1 MEQDQT
7 AAAAAINPTNTLNS
21 TDVPNLPAAIDG
33 NENGATEA
41 GANST
46 AAAVVVD
53 GRDDAVDAMDSEP
66 AAQQPSAPEAA
77 PAEPRT
83 YAAPLGFCAVDA
95 TQEAGAG
102 DRADAHNDDDDD
114 DNDDFDCEADL
125 DVDLNDIL
133 LPFLNAMGSRRLSMV
148 GAGET
153 VATTPD
159 VARPSDPARQ
169 HGATTTAGGGAK
181 PARSRPDGE
190 DEPQA
195 KRHCGPAAPSVP
207 RRPRGRP
214 PGRANG
220 QRRRPIMV
228 KRFAREAPDALVRE
242 ECVERVVRTRL
253 DAVERDVDGRHAV
266 DAVGVRLLSAD
277 NASLPAALCFRRTLE
292 PLAEE
297 RMYTC
302 VSPGCGRAFS
312 CLAQNALIGC
322 TGARSGPAAAADL
335 EDAPDAEDR
344 LARAAE
350 GMHVEGFV
358 CPLHGEHHA
367 YCAQCLLAHLDLDTP
382 VAGMDDHDY
391 SEAARAAAD
400 AQLAGRWPVRCPGS
414 VRVWIEAPPSVGM
427 CALPPGATVAAID
440 PAAASVASVAR
451 CPFVL
456 GPRFARALVE
466 RCPPA
471 DVRYALRVT
480 LGMAE
485 MQCAQDEHIGATPD
499 DGDDPDLYNR
509 DEAELEA
516 ELDNEHDAARAMDS
530 VARRALRLTRQ
541 RGLARLMAAAE
552 VEYRRHAAATN
563 PHYWVSPCPY
573 EHCVVSTHVD
583 RMTVFG
589 VVCIP
594 CTGCRRLHCSG
605 CRQGLDGCDA
615 ATVDRHTHGCYDYRH
630 APWFDGD
637 DVHFLGRFLRDPATA
652 AAASDPNRPAR
663 PEPAGVSEAQGARTL
678 LQILLDTAG
687 GAGVRRAIAARI
699 AECLLRADRNGS
711 SQRCPTC
718 QRRVNLAEARAH
730 TAAAA
735 AEALTRARAAGDLA
749 AMDAH
754 ARRLAGVY
762 ATTVDTCACGT
773 MWCYLC
779 ERVTPTSRAQRRA
792 IQDACDDSS
801 LGPRVDSGISAAP
814 YSALSADFDPPPA
827 ELHAC
832 PPAPGVA
839 EGEQAPAG
847 AERAEVQAWWTQRES
862 ARAYWHEAPEHG
874 PWRHTADWSRHERA
888 SQRCEAHTRN
898 DPLWARKWPA
908 CPPSMADLGDLRD
921 AGFVDPKAL
930 SGAPLSS
937 SSSSSSSSLSP
948 SLSRTSSMPLP
959 LARAL
964 AGRANL
970 ERFHVAKRQRLVAEA
985 MRHIEAVPWIGP
997 DMVAAIRGWL
1007 PADVWRRLD
1016 RTHGAFCRL
1025 ADAAVGVGARPSDA
1039 LALARLSDAAML
1051 MGQPQQPQQPAQRPH
1066 PRPWVHQH
1074 AQGPISGDASA
1085 PQAHHGSAIHG
1096 AACRGPTD
1104 EDHSWVEMLST
1115 PIHPALLQQ

>member
-7 AAAAAINPTNTLNS
+7 DIVDPANS
-21 TDVPNLPAAIDG
+21 ANIPNLPVAIDG
-33 NENGATEA
+33 NNEKGSTGA
-41 GANST
+41 GADST
-46 AAAVVVD
+46 AAAVVD
-53 GRDDAVDAMDSEP
+53 GRSDAVDAMDSEP
-66 AAQQPSAPEAA
+66 AAQQPLAPEAA

-83 YAAPLGFCAVDA
+83 HAAPLGFCAVDP
-95 TQEAGAG
+95 TQEADAG
-102 DRADAHNDDDDD
+102 GRADAHNGGDDDDD
-114 DNDDFDCEADL
+114 HDDFDCEADL

-133 LPFLNAMGSRRLSMV
+133 LPFLNAMGSRRLSMA

-153 VATTPD
+153 VGTTSD
-159 VARPSDPARQ
+159 AVTPSEPARQ
-169 HGATTTAGGGAK
+169 HGTATR
-181 PARSRPDGE
+181 PVRSRPDGE

-195 KRHCGPAAPSVP
+195 KRHCAPAPPSAP

-214 PGRANG
+214 PGRTNG

-228 KRFAREAPDALVRE
+228 KRFAREAPDAPVRE

-297 RMYTC
+297 RVYTC

-322 TGARSGPAAAADL
+322 TGARSTASAPAAPTDV
-335 EDAPDAEDR
+335 EDGPDAEDR

-456 GPRFARALVE
+456 GPRFARALIE

-509 DEAELEA
+509 DEAELDA
-516 ELDNEHDAARAMDS
+516 ELGNEHEAARAMDS
-530 VARRALRLTRQ
+530 VARRAIRLTRQ

-552 VEYRRHAAATN
+552 VEYRRHAVATN

-589 VVCIP
+589 VVCIT

-615 ATVDRHTHGCYDYRH
+615 ATVDRHTHGCYDHRH

-663 PEPAGVSEAQGARTL
+663 PEPAGASEAHSARTL
-678 LQILLDTAG
+678 LQILVDTAG

-735 AEALTRARAAGDLA
+735 TEALTRARAAGDLA

-762 ATTVDTCACGT
+762 ATTVDACACGT

-792 IQDACDDSS
+792 IQGACDDSS

-832 PPAPGVA
+832 PPVPGVA

-847 AERAEVQAWWTQRES
+847 AERAEVQAWWAQRES

-874 PWRHTADWSRHERA
+874 PWRHTADWPRHERA
-888 SQRCEAHTRN
+888 SQRCDAHARN

-930 SGAPLSS
+930 SGGSS
-937 SSSSSSSSLSP
+937 SSSSSSSS
-948 SLSRTSSMPLP
+948 SRTASMPLP

-970 ERFHVAKRQRLVAEA
+970 ERFHVAKRQRLVGEA

-997 DMVAAIRGWL
+997 DMVAAIRDWL
-1007 PADVWRRLD
+1007 PAEVWRRIE
-1016 RTHGAFCRL
+1016 RTHGAFCRR
-1025 ADAAVGVGARPSDA
+1025 ADAAAGVGARPSGSP
-1039 LALARLSDAAML
+1039 ALARSPDAAML
-1051 MGQPQQPQQPAQRPH
+1051 MGHQQQQQTHRPQPH
-1066 PRPWVHQH
+1066 PWVHQCARDPVH
-1074 AQGPISGDASA
+1074 GGASVL
-1085 PQAHHGSAIHG
+1085 QAHHGSAIHG

-1115 PIHPALLQQ
+1115 PVHPALLQQ